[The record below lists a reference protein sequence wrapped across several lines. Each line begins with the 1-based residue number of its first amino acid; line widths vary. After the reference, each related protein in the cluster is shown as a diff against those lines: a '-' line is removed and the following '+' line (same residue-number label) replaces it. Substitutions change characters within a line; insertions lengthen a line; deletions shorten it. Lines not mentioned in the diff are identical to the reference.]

1 MRLAAVFALMLCL
14 AGCIGGGWSYPAGA
28 RYPARPAAATET
40 LDRVRDAPPRA
51 LAPISAEAGNLWPD
65 RAAPVPTMLDILQE
79 PPGTSRAR
87 SFVRNTAG
95 RPRRGGYGLC
105 LPNHAGAPAARP
117 PGMAL
122 GLCYASAAKEPP
134 R

>member
-1 MRLAAVFALMLCL
+1 VFASLLCL
-14 AGCIGGGWSYPAGA
+14 TGCIGGGWSYPV
-28 RYPARPAAATET
+28 YPAQPAGATET
-40 LDRVRDAPPRA
+40 LDRVRHVPPQA

-79 PPGTSRAR
+79 PPGTARAR

-95 RPRRGGYGLC
+95 RPHRGGYGLC
-105 LPNHAGAPAARP
+105 LAKDAAKP

-134 R
+134 TR